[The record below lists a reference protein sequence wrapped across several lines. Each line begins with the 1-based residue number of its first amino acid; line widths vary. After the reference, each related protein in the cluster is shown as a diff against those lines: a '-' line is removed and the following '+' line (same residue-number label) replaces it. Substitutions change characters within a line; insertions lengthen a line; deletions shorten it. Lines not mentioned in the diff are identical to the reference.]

1 MDQIQLCVLAQM
13 LHFVRNDLQ
22 HIHPDDSGQR
32 VCGMAIA
39 HFSHCCVAL
48 ADDLEKDGKRLPSVV
63 LDKVTVPEV
72 TNAFV
77 DCCEGGRIA
86 ESEDISSSSTT
97 GVAGLLKV
105 DPT

>member
-1 MDQIQLCVLAQM
+1 MSSSSLKAVPEIAVLRTGLVKVLLVRVSVPANVAKS
-13 LHFVRNDLQ
+13 LSDNAVLNSAVVPVRVFVLRSIDLF
-22 HIHPDDSGQR
+22 DR
-32 VCGMAIA
+32 
-39 HFSHCCVAL
+39 
-48 ADDLEKDGKRLPSVV
+48 
-63 LDKVTVPEV
+63 VTVPEV